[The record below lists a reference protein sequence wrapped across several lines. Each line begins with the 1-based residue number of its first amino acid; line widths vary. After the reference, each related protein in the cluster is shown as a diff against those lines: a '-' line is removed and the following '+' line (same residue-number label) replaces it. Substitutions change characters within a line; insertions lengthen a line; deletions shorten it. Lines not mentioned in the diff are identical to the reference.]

1 LALRDLL
8 SLTHETRRCAL
19 PTHPRTPDV
28 LVIGGGA
35 IGVAT
40 AYELAS
46 AGASVTLLERGD
58 TLASGC
64 SYGNTGL
71 IRTSHTSPLATPA
84 AVRQAL
90 RWSLSKSSPFY
101 VHPRP
106 AVLPWLLRFVAA
118 THGKRVAA
126 ATETLR
132 ALSMTG
138 LRLHAEYARAG
149 IDTGF
154 HAHGI
159 LDVYATE
166 HAFHQGIAEGQHHA
180 AAGQRNQVLNADEL
194 RQTAPA
200 LSRDLVGGIYYPGDA
215 NCDPLR
221 FVTNVGAAA
230 QQRGVVVQTRTEVL
244 RFERTGSC
252 IATVQTSQGDLH
264 PGNVI
269 LAAGAWTPRLSRQ
282 IGVFVPLEAA
292 KGYHV
297 DLQRSAGDP
306 ELPISI
312 REARVIATPLDA
324 ALRFGGTLELDGL
337 DLRINPARVEAIKL
351 AAYRTFEHTRNT
363 PITEIWSGLR
373 PCTPDGLPMI
383 GWAAGFDNLI
393 VATGHGMSGLQLAP
407 VTGRLVAELVFHQAP
422 SHDLQPVRPDRFT
435 PFLGRV

>member
-1 LALRDLL
+1 MPAD
-8 SLTHETRRCAL
+8 
-19 PTHPRTPDV
+19 PRTTDL

-46 AGASVTLLERGD
+46 AGASVTLIERGD
-58 TLASGC
+58 ALASGC

-71 IRTSHTSPLATPA
+71 IRTSHTSPLSTPA

-90 RWSLSKSSPFY
+90 RWSFSNSSPFY

-106 AVLPWLLRFVAA
+106 AVVPWLVRFVAA
-118 THGKRVAA
+118 SFGKRVAA

-132 ALSMTG
+132 ALSMVG
-138 LRLHAEYARAG
+138 LRLHSEYARAG

-154 HAHGI
+154 HANGV

-166 HAFHQGIAEGQHHA
+166 QAFRQGVADRQHHA
-180 AAGQRNQVLNADEL
+180 EVGQPSQVLDADEL
-194 RQTAPA
+194 RQTAPT
-200 LSRDLVGGIYYPGDA
+200 LSRGLVGGVYYPGDA

-230 QQRGVVVQTRTEVL
+230 QQRGVVIRTRTDVL
-244 RFERTGSC
+244 GFERIGNR
-252 IATVQTSQGDLH
+252 IATVRTSEGDLY
-264 PGNVI
+264 PGSVV

-282 IGVFVPLEAA
+282 IGVFVPLEGA

-306 ELPISI
+306 TLPIFI
-312 REARVIATPLDA
+312 KEARVIATPLDA

-337 DLRINPARVEAIKL
+337 DLRINPARVEAIKR

-363 PITEIWSGLR
+363 RVVEVWSGLR

-383 GWAAGFDNLI
+383 GRAAGFDNLI

-407 VTGRLVAELVFHQAP
+407 VTGRLVTELVFGQAP
-422 SHDLQPVRPDRFT
+422 SLDLQPVRPDRFT
-435 PFLGRV
+435 PFLGRI

>member
-1 LALRDLL
+1 
-8 SLTHETRRCAL
+8 
-19 PTHPRTPDV
+19 
-28 LVIGGGA
+28 
-35 IGVAT
+35 
-40 AYELAS
+40 
-46 AGASVTLLERGD
+46 VTLLERGD

-106 AVLPWLLRFVAA
+106 AVPPWLLRFMMASR
-118 THGKRVAA
+118 GIRVAA

-132 ALSMTG
+132 AFSMAG
-138 LRLHAEYARAG
+138 LRLHAAYARAG
-149 IDTGF
+149 VDTGF
-154 HAHGI
+154 HANGI

-166 HAFHQGIAEGQHHA
+166 QAFRQGIADGVHHA
-180 AAGQRNQVLNADEL
+180 AAGQHNQVLTPDEL
-194 RQTAPA
+194 RQTAPT

-221 FVTNVGAAA
+221 FVTNLGAAA
-230 QQRGVVVQTRTEVL
+230 QQHGVVVRLQTEVL
-244 RFERTGSC
+244 GFERRGNR
-252 IATVQTSQGDLH
+252 IATVRTSQGDMH
-264 PGNVI
+264 PGTVI
-269 LAAGAWTPRLSRQ
+269 LAAGAWTPRLSQQ
-282 IGVFVPLEAA
+282 IGVFVPLEGA

-306 ELPISI
+306 TLPIFI
-312 REARVIATPLDA
+312 KEARVIATPLDA

-337 DLRINPARVEAIKL
+337 DLRINPARVEAIKR
-351 AAYRTFEHTRNT
+351 AAYRTFEHTRHT
-363 PITEIWSGLR
+363 PVVEVWSGLR

-407 VTGRLVAELVFHQAP
+407 VTGRLVAELVFGQTP
-422 SHDLQPVRPDRFT
+422 SLDLQPVRPDRFT
-435 PFLGRV
+435 PFLGRI

>member
-1 LALRDLL
+1 MYPGTTDL
-8 SLTHETRRCAL
+8 
-19 PTHPRTPDV
+19 

-40 AYELAS
+40 AYELAL

-90 RWSLSKSSPFY
+90 RWSLSKTSPFY

-106 AVLPWLLRFVAA
+106 VVLPWLLRFMMAG
-118 THGKRVAA
+118 TGTRVAA

-132 ALSMTG
+132 ALSMEG
-138 LRLHAEYARAG
+138 LRLHAAYAHSG

-154 HAHGI
+154 RADGI

-166 HAFHQGIAEGQHHA
+166 QALQQGITDGVHHA
-180 AAGQRNQVLNADEL
+180 AAGQHNQVLNAGEL
-194 RQTAPA
+194 RQTAPT
-200 LSRDLVGGIYYPGDA
+200 LSRDIVGGIFYPGDA

-221 FVTNVGAAA
+221 FVTNVGAAM
-230 QQRGVVVQTRTEVL
+230 QRRGVAVRLRTEVL
-244 RFERTGSC
+244 GFERSGNR
-252 IATVQTSQGDLH
+252 IATVRTSQGDLR
-264 PGNVI
+264 PGSVI
-269 LAAGAWTPRLSRQ
+269 LATGAWTPRLSRQ
-282 IGVFVPLEAA
+282 VGVFVPLEAA

-306 ELPISI
+306 TLPIFI
-312 REARVIATPLDA
+312 REARVIATPLDG

-337 DLRINPARVEAIKL
+337 DLRINSARVEAIKN

-363 PITEIWSGLR
+363 PIVEVWSGLR
-373 PCTPDGLPMI
+373 PCTSDGLPMI
-383 GWAAGFDNLI
+383 GRAPGFDNLI
-393 VATGHGMSGLQLAP
+393 IATGHGMSGLQLAP
-407 VTGRLVAELVFHQAP
+407 VTGRLVAELVFGRAP
-422 SHDLQPVRPDRFT
+422 SLDLRPVRPDRFT
-435 PFLGRV
+435 PFLGRF

>member
-1 LALRDLL
+1 MLGHIR
-8 SLTHETRRCAL
+8 ETWRCAL
-19 PTHPRTPDV
+19 PAQLRTSDLV
-28 LVIGGGA
+28 VIGGGA

-46 AGASVTLLERGD
+46 AGASVALIERGD

-71 IRTSHTSPLATPA
+71 IRTSHTSPLSTPA
-84 AVRQAL
+84 AIRQAF

-106 AVLPWLLRFVAA
+106 AVVPWFLRFMAA
-118 THGKRVAA
+118 SNGKRVAA

-132 ALSMTG
+132 ALSMVG
-138 LRLHAEYARAG
+138 LRLHSEYARAG
-149 IDTGF
+149 IDTSF
-154 HAHGI
+154 HANGI

-166 HAFHQGIAEGQHHA
+166 QAFRQGVADGVHHA
-180 AAGQRNQVLNADEL
+180 AAGQHNQVLTADEL
-194 RQTAPA
+194 RQTAPT

-221 FVTNVGAAA
+221 FVANLGAAA
-230 QQRGVVVQTRTEVL
+230 QQHGVVVRLQTEVMG
-244 RFERTGSC
+244 FERSGNR
-252 IATVQTSQGDLH
+252 IATVRTSQGDLH
-264 PGNVI
+264 PGSVI
-269 LAAGAWTPRLSRQ
+269 LAAGAWTPRLSRK

-306 ELPISI
+306 TLPIFI
-312 REARVIATPLDA
+312 KEARVIATPLDA

-337 DLRINPARVEAIKL
+337 DLRINPARVEAIKR
-351 AAYRTFEHTRNT
+351 AAYRTFEHTRNARVV
-363 PITEIWSGLR
+363 EVWSGLR

-383 GWAAGFDNLI
+383 GRAVGFDNLV

-407 VTGRLVAELVFHQAP
+407 VTRRLVAELVFGQAP
-422 SHDLQPVRPDRFT
+422 SLDLRPVRPDRFT
-435 PFLGRV
+435 PFLGRI